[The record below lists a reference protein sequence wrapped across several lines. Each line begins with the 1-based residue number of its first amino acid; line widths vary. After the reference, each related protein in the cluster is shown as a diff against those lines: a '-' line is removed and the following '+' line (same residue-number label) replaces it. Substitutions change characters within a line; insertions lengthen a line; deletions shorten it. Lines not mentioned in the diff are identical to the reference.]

1 MKVDDAGASIS
12 ALDRRGR
19 CSCTIPRATAAGQG
33 GLGTAQQLPER
44 CEHRPDG
51 SAYATDS
58 NVPAIYRVTV
68 SSGGEVSM
76 ERWVDVSPTISYTSG
91 FNLGGIDVSDD
102 GRYIIVAQANVGKLY
117 RVEVATKAISEVQ
130 LDSSQSLTGTDGIW
144 LDGTTLYAMRNS
156 VRLLVTINMADD
168 LGSGTVASSTTDP
181 SFAVPDHLRQAGDRL
196 LVVNSQFDKRAG
208 TPDLPFNVSVVLA
221 PRAGTAQQ
229 TPTAAPAPATPAA
242 TPQPAAT
249 EAAPTPGIPTEP
261 LPPVVQPTTAP
272 SPACPPPAPVKAPML
287 SVLALLASMGLARG
301 ACLTPGSSA
310 RRSSGTISTS
320 P

>member
-1 MKVDDAGASIS
+1 MFVYDTASKQ
-12 ALDRRGR
+12 LLGK
-19 CSCTIPRATAAGQG
+19 AAS
-33 GLGTAQQLPER
+33 GLPNSFLNDVSIA
-44 CEHRPDG
+44 PDG

-168 LGSGTVASSTTDP
+168 LGSGTVVSSTTDP
-181 SFAVPDHLRQAGDRL
+181 SFHSRPP
-196 LVVNSQFDKRAG
+196 S
-208 TPDLPFNVSVVLA
+208 
-221 PRAGTAQQ
+221 PRPATACWWS
-229 TPTAAPAPATPAA
+229 TRSSTSAPARRTC
-242 TPQPAAT
+242 
-249 EAAPTPGIPTEP
+249 
-261 LPPVVQPTTAP
+261 P
-272 SPACPPPAPVKAPML
+272 S
-287 SVLALLASMGLARG
+287 
-301 ACLTPGSSA
+301 TY
-310 RRSSGTISTS
+310 RRCR
-320 P
+320 